1 MIGIMADIIDNP
13 AAGRF
18 ELVEQG
24 LTAYADYRLAPDRL
38 IIDYVFSPPALRGAG
53 TAGRLMQGVAD
64 AARAR
69 NLKIT
74 PLCGYAAAWLKRH
87 PGSADLVA

>member
-1 MIGIMADIIDNP
+1 MIRAMSEISDNS
-13 AAGRF
+13 AEHRF
-18 ELVEQG
+18 ELIEQG
-24 LTAYADYRLAPDRL
+24 ATAYADYRLTPGCL

-53 TAGRLMQGVAD
+53 TAGRLMQGVVE

-69 NLKIT
+69 SMKIT

-87 PGSADLVA
+87 PETSDLVA